1 VLRWWHV
8 EKPHGSDTVKAENL
22 VKGSYRNIV
31 DAYNSASPTSHAE
44 GSNWYM
50 DAHRIAWQLSGM
62 LGSNDIRVGAGI
74 IAALSPQ
81 MEWGDNVTEAIQLCS
96 TGKSPRQTKANE
108 DKAILIGSNQDPE
121 EILGGAK
128 VTAFYHAMVSPT
140 GQDKPVIDRHA
151 IAVYYGKPV
160 SKTELSR
167 VFGSKKAMQRIQS
180 AYIRAGKVTGQHYNV
195 VQATTWVQHR
205 KNKGIVKKTAW
216 GE

>member
-1 VLRWWHV
+1 MPR
-8 EKPHGSDTVKAENL
+8 AENV

-31 DAYNSASPTSHAE
+31 DAYHSASPASHAE
-44 GSNWYM
+44 GTRWYT
-50 DAHRIAWQLSGM
+50 DAHGIAKQVSGM
-62 LGSNDIRVGAGI
+62 LDSDDIRVGAGI

-121 EILGGAK
+121 EVLGGEK

-140 GQDKPVIDRHA
+140 GQGKPVIDRHA
-151 IAVYYGKPV
+151 IAIYYGKPV
-160 SKTELSR
+160 TERQLNS
-167 VFGSKKAMQRIQS
+167 VFGRKKVMQRIQS
-180 AYIRAGKVTGQHYNV
+180 AYIRAGKVIGEHHNV

-205 KNKGIVKKTAW
+205 KNKGIVKETAW
-216 GE
+216 SG

>member
-1 VLRWWHV
+1 M
-8 EKPHGSDTVKAENL
+8 KAENV

-31 DAYNSASPTSHAE
+31 DAYHSASPTSHAE
-44 GSNWYM
+44 GTDWYM

-96 TGKSPRQTKANE
+96 TGKASRQTKVNE
-108 DKAILIGSNQDPE
+108 DKAILIAQRQDPDT
-121 EILGGAK
+121 ILGGEK
-128 VTAFYHAMVSPT
+128 VVPFYHAIVNPT
-140 GQDKPVIDRHA
+140 GQYKPVVDRHA

-160 SKTELSR
+160 TKTELSR
-167 VFGSKKAMQRIQS
+167 VFGRKKVMRRIQS
-180 AYIRAGKVTGQHYNV
+180 AYIRAGRETGQHYNV

-205 KNKGIVKKTAW
+205 KDKGIAKETAW
-216 GE
+216 SNRPQ